1 MAKQYDFA
9 VYIGRFQPIHNG
21 HLACIRQALSSAR
34 RVIVVVGSIGR
45 ARDIR
50 HAWTFSERESMIRAS
65 LSEADLERIQIVG
78 VRDFIYSEERWLEH
92 VQETVDKVIYTD
104 QWEKDFSLES
114 PSVCMVGHKRDHTSD
129 YIDAF
134 PQWDKIAVDELFDQ
148 GGSQIS
154 ATGVREAYY
163 KAIAQLAENGDQAN
177 GDKVIERLSELP
189 VPASVTQWMASFATS
204 VNPLDARR
212 LSEEWLFVQKY
223 KSQYD
228 GLKYPVIQQ
237 TVDAVV
243 VVSGHILLVRRGA
256 MPGKGMWALP
266 GGFIEENE
274 RSIDAMVRELREETR
289 LKLPEKVIRGSV
301 KAQERYDEPMRSTRG
316 RTITEAFLVRLPAQS
331 LPEVRG
337 GSDANKAKWFTLA
350 EFERMED
357 QLFEDHF
364 HIVQDLL
371 GRAKRS

>member
-21 HLACIRQALSSAR
+21 HLTCIRQALASAK
-34 RVIVVVGSIGR
+34 RVIIVVGSIGR

-50 HAWTFSERESMIRAS
+50 HAWTFKERESMIRVS
-65 LSEADLERIQIVG
+65 LADADLERVQIVG
-78 VRDFIYSEERWLEH
+78 VRDFVYSEERWLEH

-104 QWEKDFSLES
+104 QWETDYSAQS
-114 PSVCMVGHKRDHTSD
+114 PSVCLVGHKRDHTSD

-134 PQWDKIAVDELFDQ
+134 PQWDKIAVDELFGE
-148 GGSQIS
+148 GGEQIS
-154 ATGVREAYY
+154 ATSVREAYY
-163 KAIAQLAENGDQAN
+163 GAIAQAVSEDAEQSGEEVVQ
-177 GDKVIERLSELP
+177 RLSGLP
-189 VPASVTQWMASFATS
+189 VPASVKNWMASFATT
-204 VNPLDARR
+204 VNPADARQ
-212 LSEEWLFVQKY
+212 LSEEWFFVQKY

-266 GGFIEENE
+266 GGFLEENE
-274 RSIDAMVRELREETR
+274 RTVDAMVRELREETR

-337 GSDANKAKWFTLA
+337 GSDANKAQWFTLA